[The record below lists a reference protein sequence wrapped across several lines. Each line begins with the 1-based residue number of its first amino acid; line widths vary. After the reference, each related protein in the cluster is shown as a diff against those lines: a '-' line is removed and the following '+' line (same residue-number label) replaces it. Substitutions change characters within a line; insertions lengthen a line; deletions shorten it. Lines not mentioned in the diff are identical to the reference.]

1 VTAGLLT
8 ERLSLPPGRP
18 RRRLGPA
25 ATSVL
30 LHALV
35 LAALLVT
42 IKLRPREEN
51 WLPPPASVDMVFQG
65 GSKEAPSAPNPTPER
80 KELPPTPSPPA
91 LAPSPPVLPTP
102 PTPPV
107 VQVPPAPPTPP
118 APPVVQTP
126 QASPPVVAPPAPAP
140 SPPQVVQTKPS
151 QPPPPAPTEPMESS
165 IQLVPPPPLQ
175 LPALRPPAASH
186 PAIPPRPVAPPRPR
200 PSFPTPMAYS
210 FNGSPRSDP
219 ARPLAGRRSGID
231 LSFAPAGRF
240 SDRLQPQARVDND
253 QVGEDWLN
261 LVSAWWRRHAYY
273 PPEAG
278 NNGEQG
284 DVTVRVVVRRDG
296 KVESVQ
302 LEDRNRSPWLNMASV
317 AVFRNATL
325 PPLPSDVT
333 AESVPMHFTIHYM
346 IIN

>member
-1 VTAGLLT
+1 MTAGLLT

-25 ATSVL
+25 VTSVL

-42 IKLRPREEN
+42 IKLSPREEN

-80 KELPPTPSPPA
+80 KELPPTPAPPA
-91 LAPSPPVLPTP
+91 AAPSLPTP
-102 PTPPV
+102 PTPPTPRV
-107 VQVPPAPPTPP
+107 VQAPPTPP
-118 APPVVQTP
+118 VPPPVAAQ
-126 QASPPVVAPPAPAP
+126 PAPAP

-151 QPPPPAPTEPMESS
+151 PAPRPATTEPMESS

-175 LPALRPPAASH
+175 LPPLRPPAAAR

-200 PSFPTPMAYS
+200 SSFPAPMAYS

-219 ARPLAGRRSGID
+219 SRPLAGRRSGID
-231 LSFAPAGRF
+231 LSFAPAGRS

-273 PPEAG
+273 PAEAG
-278 NNGEQG
+278 MNGEQG

-296 KVESVQ
+296 KVESVR
-302 LEDRNRSPWLNMASV
+302 LEHSNRSPWLNMASV
-317 AVFRNATL
+317 AVFRNANL
-325 PPLPSDVT
+325 PPLPADVT